1 MRILELHCDYFSQK
15 PKNKAIKSLPEL
27 SDEEKNG
34 YRVEN
39 ALVVFTTMESSDD
52 SEAVKAAADA
62 IRKNF
67 EQVKAATVFINPY
80 AHLSSDLCKPDKA
93 QVLLAELH
101 KEVRKFAPDAKKG
114 VFGYYKEFE
123 LKCKGH
129 PLAELSKTIRSG
141 DESDISKVINLTT
154 AKKIEGHA
162 GAKAVAGPEILQF
175 VVADPATAKHEK
187 DAKAAKADGSKDTTA
202 VAKNTA
208 QFILAAALSRI
219 FPKARVA
226 DSSVGDDFFVDIES
240 EKTLSDTDISR
251 IEQEMEKIVE
261 SKAKITV
268 EEVPVADAE
277 KKFAHN
283 PYRKYLLEQV
293 PKDAKVRIAS
303 IDGFADLANGAML
316 DNSSKLVAFKL
327 TKVGG
332 AYWLNSAQN
341 RQLQRTCGTAFAG
354 TADKEAYLQRMAE
367 AEKRDHRKLG
377 KDLKI
382 FMFSE
387 EVGMGLPL
395 WMPNGEVLRHVLVEY
410 MRGLEERD
418 GYKYVQTPSITK
430 SQIFYTSGHLPH
442 YKDSMYAPIDIEG
455 NEYYLKPMNCPFHHM
470 ICKDLVT
477 SYRDLPLR
485 MAEPG
490 SCYRY
495 ELSGTMHGIIRTRN
509 FTQNDSHIYCTP
521 AQAMD
526 EFRKVLRLFKEVYK
540 TMGISDYWYRLSLP
554 DFDNNPDK
562 YAGGEDRKKWEWA
575 AKLIRDA
582 MKDEGEKFEEA
593 IGEAAFY
600 GPKIDVQ
607 IRNVF
612 GKDDSI
618 ATIQVDVLMAKRF
631 NLNFVREDGTKEN
644 MIIIHRA
651 ILGSFERFIAFLL
664 EHYAGNLPT
673 WLSPVQVSVMPI
685 TDGQKAYAKK
695 VFATLLAAGVRAE
708 LDGSEGKIEQK
719 IRNAQL
725 QKIPYMLIIGKREED
740 EGAVSVRKRD
750 GSVQSGVPLDKFQ
763 KSVSEEI
770 AEKRK

>member
-15 PKNKAIKSLPEL
+15 PKNKAIKTLPEL
-27 SDEEKNG
+27 TDEEKQG

-39 ALVVFTTMESSDD
+39 ALVVFTTMESTDD
-52 SEAVKAAADA
+52 HETVKAAAEA
-62 IRKNF
+62 IKKNF

-80 AHLSSDLCKPDKA
+80 AHLSNDLAKPDKA
-93 QVLLAELH
+93 TALLFELH
-101 KEVRKFAPDAKKG
+101 DAVKKFSPDAKKG

-141 DESDISKVINLTT
+141 DEKDISKVINLTT
-154 AKKIEGHA
+154 AKKIDGHA

-175 VVADPATAKHEK
+175 VSDDARHETNEK
-187 DAKAAKADGSKDTTA
+187 DAKAL
-202 VAKNTA
+202 AKNTG
-208 QFILAAALSRI
+208 QFILAAALCRM
-219 FPKARVA
+219 FPKAKVA
-226 DSSVGDDFFVDIES
+226 DSSVGEGFFVDIES
-240 EKTLSDTDISR
+240 DRTLSDSDVCA
-251 IEQEMEKIVE
+251 IEAEMEKIVK
-261 SKAKITV
+261 SKAKITTQALSV
-268 EEVPVADAE
+268 DDAQ
-277 KKFAHN
+277 KKFGHN

-293 PKDAKVRIAS
+293 PKDAKVHVAEM
-303 IDGFADLANGAML
+303 DGFCDLVNGPLFANAGELA
-316 DNSSKLVAFKL
+316 AFKL
-327 TKVGG
+327 SKIGG
-332 AYWLNSAQN
+332 AYWLNSSAN
-341 RQLQRTCGTAFAG
+341 RQLQRATGVAFSSQ
-354 TADKEAYLQRMAE
+354 KERDDYAAKMLE
-367 AEKRDHRKLG
+367 AERRDHRKIG

-395 WMPNGEVLRHVLVEY
+395 WMPNGEILRHTLMEY
-410 MRGLEERD
+410 MRQIEERD

-442 YKDSMYAPIDIEG
+442 YKDSMYAPIEIEG
-455 NEYYLKPMNCPFHHM
+455 AEYYLKPMNCPFHHM

-521 AQAMD
+521 EQAAD
-526 EFRKVLRLFKEVYK
+526 EFKMVLKLFKEVYD
-540 TMGISDYWYRLSLP
+540 TMGIKDYWYRLSLP
-554 DFDNNPDK
+554 DFENNPDK

-575 AKLIRDA
+575 AKLIRDV
-582 MKDEGEKFEEA
+582 MKAEGEKFEEA
-593 IGEAAFY
+593 VGEAAFY

-618 ATIQVDVLMAKRF
+618 ATIQIDVLMAKRF
-631 NLNFVREDGTKEN
+631 NLNYVKEDGTKEN
-644 MIIIHRA
+644 MVIIHRA

-664 EHYAGNLPT
+664 EHTAGNLPT
-673 WLSPVQVSVMPI
+673 WLSPVQVCVMPI
-685 TDGQKAYAKK
+685 TDGQKKYAKK
-695 VFATLLAAGVRAE
+695 VYATLLAQGVRVE
-708 LDGSEGKIEQK
+708 LDESEGKIEQK

-725 QKIPYMLIIGKREED
+725 QKIPYMLILGKREED
-740 EGAVSVRKRD
+740 EAAVSVRKRD
-750 GSVQSGVPLDKFQ
+750 GTVQNGVPLQKFE
-763 KSVSEEI
+763 KEVLAEI
-770 AEKRK
+770 LEKRK